1 MALRVESCNIWTKE
15 INDGTDAINRG
26 NNHRITLA
34 KENVAR
40 LSEDYNLK
48 PFCQELVSSYILSKE
63 REDYAEGVTRLLLE
77 NLLLSSLSS
86 IIKGYEREVGQAVTL
101 KAKTVAS
108 RII

>member
-77 NLLLSSLSS
+77 NLLLDPPTLHRPHHPQTHKLSTPCQSLT
-86 IIKGYEREVGQAVTL
+86 K
-101 KAKTVAS
+101 
-108 RII
+108 